1 MVGKGTA
8 SVVTPYPLPWRS
20 LPRWCTAKTCLTA
33 PGAIERG
40 DSHKETFDRRGKP
53 VDREF
58 TRRQLGKELA
68 KAVLQVGIPPAL
80 VLAIGPRI
88 FPQIKERIEKL
99 VPFLKGH
106 EEPAHHLPPPV
117 QDYQAS
123 KHRYG
128 FGVNTQ
134 VCIGCGRCVRAC
146 KLENHVPLKGI
157 AYRTWVERYF
167 VTEDRRA
174 YADSPAGGLESFP
187 AKEEMPELKE
197 ASINRSFFVP
207 KLCNQCDN
215 SPCTQVCPVGA
226 TFKTVDGIVLV
237 DRSRC
242 VGCGYCIQTCP
253 YAARFKHPTLHVA
266 DKCTWCYHRITRR
279 LRPACVEACP
289 RHARIFGDLNDP
301 ESDIRNFLRQE
312 DIYVMKEEMGTNPR
326 CFYTGYRL
334 GVT

>member
-1 MVGKGTA
+1 
-8 SVVTPYPLPWRS
+8 
-20 LPRWCTAKTCLTA
+20 
-33 PGAIERG
+33 
-40 DSHKETFDRRGKP
+40 
-53 VDREF
+53 
-58 TRRQLGKELA
+58 
-68 KAVLQVGIPPAL
+68 
-80 VLAIGPRI
+80 
-88 FPQIKERIEKL
+88 
-99 VPFLKGH
+99 
-106 EEPAHHLPPPV
+106 
-117 QDYQAS
+117 
-123 KHRYG
+123 
-128 FGVNTQ
+128 
-134 VCIGCGRCVRAC
+134 VRAC

-167 VTEDRRA
+167 VTEERRV

-215 SPCTQVCPVGA
+215 SPCSQVCPVGA

-253 YAARFKHPTLHVA
+253 YAARFKHPVLHVA
-266 DKCTWCYHRITRR
+266 DKCTWCYHRITRG

-289 RHARIFGDLNDP
+289 RHARIFGDLSDP
-301 ESDIRNFLRQE
+301 ESDIRHFLRQE
-312 DIYVMKEEMGTNPR
+312 DIYVLKEEMGTYPR